1 MHFADHAAHVSI
13 SQEDG
18 NLFEER
24 DTQGAAS
31 AVEDLKKKNRKKKKK
46 RTEGEFTL
54 VISHFVRGLSL
65 TGQRRAGRERQ

>member
-18 NLFEER
+18 NLFEET

-31 AVEDLKKKNRKKKKK
+31 AVEDFKKEKQKKK